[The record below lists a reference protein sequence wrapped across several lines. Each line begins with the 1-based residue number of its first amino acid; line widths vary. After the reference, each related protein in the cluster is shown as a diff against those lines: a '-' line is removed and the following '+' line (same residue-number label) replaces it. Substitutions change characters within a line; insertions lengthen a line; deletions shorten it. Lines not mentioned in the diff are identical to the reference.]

1 MHFYLSRCWRRIIF
15 TQKIPTPYDAECK
28 CSNIFFLKNY
38 YFIPPLII
46 FFSILLSK
54 LPLAVFGSCKS
65 ISEKYFIF
73 RKGKCFHVFGC
84 ISKNFPKNIFWCL
97 EKKKE
102 ETKPRKTKNKTQ
114 KNMDKTQKNT
124 ARSREASFALIAIS
138 RSIDRDRRGA
148 SRSTAWLVLRK
159 IVLSLSHSPFARLWA
174 LFARPQFR
182 KSFEVKIGTEMN
194 FRGQHCYF
202 TVNWKWFSGK
212 SIFCSCQTCGFYRKS
227 FLEMIFNQFKHSL
240 SEIVSI
246 LL

>member
-1 MHFYLSRCWRRIIF
+1 MSLVAF
-15 TQKIPTPYDAECK
+15 QKIFQK
-28 CSNIFFLKNY
+28 IFSDVWK
-38 YFIPPLII
+38 
-46 FFSILLSK
+46 
-54 LPLAVFGSCKS
+54 
-65 ISEKYFIF
+65 
-73 RKGKCFHVFGC
+73 
-84 ISKNFPKNIFWCL
+84 
-97 EKKKE
+97 KKKE

-124 ARSREASFALIAIS
+124 VRYREAPFASIAIS
-138 RSIDRDRRGA
+138 RSVDRDRRGA
-148 SRSTAWLVLRK
+148 SRSVLRK

-212 SIFCSCQTCGFYRKS
+212 SIFRSCQTRGFYRKS